1 MKFFDDV
8 DFVVDES
15 IWGHRLYDEQLP
27 HLIFLEFLGIL
38 ASQREHALT
47 ETSGQVS
54 YKPQRQLRLRGVL
67 FNNPY
72 IASIAASKN
81 KSDAAKWEQWLS
93 KYIEG
98 AAGGDDVSYLKTVFS
113 SFDDFARVVEL
124 LQSSAFE
131 VNSNKRWSSKFV
143 FPFGP
148 DALYEDLRVD
158 AKGSASNDRRFFART
173 GELLYLMLC
182 RATRKNEL
190 KTLLLSRLLDA
201 KAPLNRLVK
210 TIQGDTEFAA
220 QEKIIES
227 GHLPLA
233 SHSRFDQIC
242 DDWIHILKQDMP
254 AYDAI
259 QYLMTSVGLNLMLY
273 FLERSKEI
281 LADDQPVHMLCEIV
295 SKDRT
300 KIRTLS
306 SDDFQYNQNLSL
318 RAVSAAIASV
328 QSQAEWLDAADADYP
343 ETEYIRL
350 MKLRFQWPTPD
361 EENQSWTPD
370 KLIQRLTDKA
380 QARHNQHLAKVHA
393 TWSKA
398 IGLSSRRLSRR
409 TRYAPN
415 DHFLKCL
422 VIMVVERRMQFD
434 DFLSEIHRRY
444 GLVIGETQGQAL
456 IENNQLDQEALSRN
470 SEYLAARLSSLGL
483 LRQLSDGCAFVE
495 NPFSPQGDDVAS
507 E

>member
-1 MKFFDDV
+1 MSKLVEGV
-8 DFVVDES
+8 DFVVDEL

-27 HLIFLEFLGIL
+27 HLTFLEFLGIL
-38 ASQREHALT
+38 ASQRWNALT
-47 ETSGQVS
+47 EAMGQVS
-54 YKPQRQLRLRGVL
+54 YKPQQQLRLRGVL

-81 KSDAAKWEQWLS
+81 KSDTAKWEQWLS
-93 KYIEG
+93 KYTEG
-98 AAGGDDVSYLKTVFS
+98 AAGGDDMSYLKTVFS

-158 AKGSASNDRRFFART
+158 ATGSASNDRRFFART

-182 RATRKNEL
+182 RATRKDEL
-190 KTLLLSRLLDA
+190 KKLLLSRLLDG

-210 TIQGDTEFAA
+210 TIQGDTEFSA
-220 QEKIIES
+220 QEKIVYSKYLPSES
-227 GHLPLA
+227 HP
-233 SHSRFDQIC
+233 RFDQIC

-273 FLERSKEI
+273 FLERSKEV
-281 LADDQPVHMLCEIV
+281 LADDQPVQMLCEIV

-306 SDDFQYNQNLSL
+306 SDDYQYNQNLSP
-318 RAVSAAIASV
+318 RAVSAVIASV
-328 QSQAEWLDAADADYP
+328 QSQAEWLDAAKADYP
-343 ETEYIRL
+343 ESEYAKL
-350 MKLRFQWPTPD
+350 MSLRFQWPPD
-361 EENQSWTPD
+361 EENQGWTSE
-370 KLIQRLTDKA
+370 KLIQTLTDKA
-380 QARHNQHLAKVHA
+380 QARHNQHLAKVHS

-422 VIMVVERRMQFD
+422 VIMVVELRMQFD

>member
-1 MKFFDDV
+1 MKFFEDV

-27 HLIFLEFLGIL
+27 HLIFLEFLGVL
-38 ASQREHALT
+38 ASQRDHALT
-47 ETSGQVS
+47 EIAGQVS

-81 KSDAAKWEQWLS
+81 KSDEAKWEQWLS
-93 KYIEG
+93 RYVEG
-98 AAGGDDVSYLKTVFS
+98 AAGGDDMSYLKTVFS
-113 SFDDFARVVEL
+113 SFDDFARIVEL

-143 FPFGP
+143 FPFGS

-158 AKGSASNDRRFFART
+158 VKGSASNDRRFFART

-182 RATRKNEL
+182 RATRKDEL
-190 KTLLLSRLLDA
+190 KTLLLNRLLDT

-210 TIQGDTEFAA
+210 TIQGGTEFSA
-220 QEKIIES
+220 QEKVIQS

-233 SHSRFDQIC
+233 SHPRFDQIC
-242 DDWIHILKQDMP
+242 DDWIHILEQDMP

-259 QYLMTSVGLNLMLY
+259 QYLMTSVGLNLILY
-273 FLERSKEI
+273 FLERSKEV
-281 LADDQPVHMLCEIV
+281 LADDQPVQMLCEIV

-306 SDDFQYNQNLSL
+306 SDGFQSNQNLSL
-318 RAVSAAIASV
+318 RAVSAAVASV
-328 QSQAEWLDAADADYP
+328 HNQADWVNAATADYP
-343 ETEYIRL
+343 EAEYVRL
-350 MKLRFQWPTPD
+350 MKARFQWPTPD
-361 EENQSWTPD
+361 EENQSWTPE
-370 KLIQRLTDKA
+370 KLIHRLTEKA
-380 QARHNQHLAKVHA
+380 LARHHQHLGKVHA
-393 TWSKA
+393 TWSKS

-422 VIMVVERRMQFD
+422 VIMVVGQRMQFD
-434 DFLSEIHRRY
+434 DFLAEIHRRY
-444 GLVIGETQGQAL
+444 GLLIGESQGQSL

-495 NPFSPQGDDVAS
+495 NPFSSQGDDVAS

>member
-47 ETSGQVS
+47 ETTGQVS

-98 AAGGDDVSYLKTVFS
+98 AAGGGDVSYLKTVFS

-182 RATRKNEL
+182 RANRKDEL
-190 KTLLLSRLLDA
+190 KTLLLSRLLDVN
-201 KAPLNRLVK
+201 APLNRLVK

-220 QEKIIES
+220 QEKVIES

-242 DDWIHILKQDMP
+242 DDWIHILKQDIP

-273 FLERSKEI
+273 FLEI
-281 LADDQPVHMLCEIV
+281 LFCL
-295 SKDRT
+295 
-300 KIRTLS
+300 TLQI
-306 SDDFQYNQNLSL
+306 SDH
-318 RAVSAAIASV
+318 
-328 QSQAEWLDAADADYP
+328 
-343 ETEYIRL
+343 
-350 MKLRFQWPTPD
+350 
-361 EENQSWTPD
+361 
-370 KLIQRLTDKA
+370 LID
-380 QARHNQHLAKVHA
+380 
-393 TWSKA
+393 
-398 IGLSSRRLSRR
+398 
-409 TRYAPN
+409 
-415 DHFLKCL
+415 
-422 VIMVVERRMQFD
+422 
-434 DFLSEIHRRY
+434 
-444 GLVIGETQGQAL
+444 
-456 IENNQLDQEALSRN
+456 
-470 SEYLAARLSSLGL
+470 
-483 LRQLSDGCAFVE
+483 
-495 NPFSPQGDDVAS
+495 
-507 E
+507 